1 MTTISTETPQ
11 RPPTSTVAE
20 ALGQIVWL
28 FDQSPLHR
36 ELKIKDLTSSIAPAI
51 LTGQFRIFR
60 FGPTPAFAGSD
71 PSEFLKLG
79 MSREELERLP
89 LGLALW
95 ALLSDEAE
103 ARLEAG
109 ERLSASDWTS
119 GDRLWL
125 VEMISPFATP
135 ENKLTEVML
144 LDLINGPFKGRAFS
158 LHRTDPATGVRKK
171 VTTGETT

>member
-1 MTTISTETPQ
+1 MTTISTETP
-11 RPPTSTVAE
+11 RPPPTSTVAE

-28 FDQSPLHR
+28 FDQSTLHR
-36 ELKIKDLTSSIAPAI
+36 ELKIKDLSSSIAPAI
-51 LTGQFRIFR
+51 LASQFRIFR
-60 FGPTPAFAGSD
+60 FGPTPAFAQSD
-71 PSEFLKLG
+71 PADFLKLG
-79 MSREELERLP
+79 MSREGLEQLP

-95 ALLSDEAE
+95 ALLSEEAE

-109 ERLSASDWTS
+109 ERLSANDWTS

-135 ENKLTEVML
+135 ENKLSEIML

-158 LHRTDPATGVRKK
+158 LHRTDPVTGVRKK
-171 VTTGETT
+171 VTTGEAS

>member
-1 MTTISTETPQ
+1 MTTTSTDKA
-11 RPPTSTVAE
+11 RAPTATVAE

-36 ELKIKDLTSSIAPAI
+36 ELRIKDLSGAVTPAI
-51 LTGQFRIFR
+51 LNGQFRIFR
-60 FGPTPAFAGSD
+60 FGPTPAFAQSD
-71 PSEFLKLG
+71 PAEFLKLG
-79 MSREELERLP
+79 LSREELEQLP

-95 ALLSDEAE
+95 AFLSEEAE

-109 ERLSASDWTS
+109 GRLSVEDWTS

-144 LDLINGPFKGRAFS
+144 VDLINGPFQGRVFS
-158 LHRTDPATGVRKK
+158 LHRTDPATGERKK
-171 VTTGETT
+171 VTVGEPA

>member
-1 MTTISTETPQ
+1 MTIFTDTPGA
-11 RPPTSTVAE
+11 PPISTVAE
-20 ALGQIVWL
+20 ALGQIIWL

-36 ELKIKDLTSSIAPAI
+36 ELKIKDLSSSIAPAI
-51 LTGQFRIFR
+51 STGQFRIFR
-60 FGPTPAFAGSD
+60 FGPTPAFADSD

-95 ALLSDEAE
+95 GFLSEEAE

-109 ERLSASDWTS
+109 ERLSAGDWAS

-125 VEMISPFATP
+125 IELISPFATP
-135 ENKLTEVML
+135 ENKLSEAML
-144 LDLINGPFKGRAFS
+144 LDLINGPFRGSSFS
-158 LHRTDPATGVRKK
+158 LHRTDPATGIRKK
-171 VTTGETT
+171 VTTG